1 MKKILRRRATKRRRR
16 CTNIMIAMIGGVV
29 MKVDMN
35 LVTKA
40 SSGDRDA
47 FGELYNSCYKDLYK
61 FALYT
66 LGNADDAADV
76 VSDTFVDIWRGL
88 PKLREPEAFSSW
100 VFRILSIHCK
110 REIGTLIK
118 KRNTFDIDDLIET
131 PSDGSSVEEDISES
145 AALAYAMAQL
155 EPDERM
161 IVVLS
166 VLHGYT
172 NREIADMM
180 GKPQGTISSK
190 LHRTYAKLREM
201 LGGESNA

>member
-1 MKKILRRRATKRRRR
+1 
-16 CTNIMIAMIGGVV
+16 
-29 MKVDMN
+29 MKVDMD
-35 LVTKA
+35 LIAKA
-40 SSGDRDA
+40 SSGDRNA
-47 FGELYNSCYKDLYK
+47 FGELYNFCYKDLYK

-100 VFRILSIHCK
+100 AFRILSVHCK
-110 REIGTLIK
+110 REIGTIIK
-118 KRNTFDIDDLIET
+118 KRSTFNIDDLIET
-131 PSDGSSVEEDISES
+131 PSDESGSVEEDISES
-145 AALAYAMAQL
+145 AALAAAMAQL
-155 EPDERM
+155 EPEERM

-172 NREIADMM
+172 NREIAEMT

>member
-1 MKKILRRRATKRRRR
+1 
-16 CTNIMIAMIGGVV
+16 MIAMIGGVV

-100 VFRILSIHCK
+100 V
-110 REIGTLIK
+110 
-118 KRNTFDIDDLIET
+118 NT
-131 PSDGSSVEEDISES
+131 
-145 AALAYAMAQL
+145 
-155 EPDERM
+155 
-161 IVVLS
+161 
-166 VLHGYT
+166 
-172 NREIADMM
+172 
-180 GKPQGTISSK
+180 
-190 LHRTYAKLREM
+190 
-201 LGGESNA
+201 

>member
-1 MKKILRRRATKRRRR
+1 
-16 CTNIMIAMIGGVV
+16 

-110 REIGTLIK
+110 REIG
-118 KRNTFDIDDLIET
+118 
-131 PSDGSSVEEDISES
+131 SSVEEDISES

>member
-1 MKKILRRRATKRRRR
+1 
-16 CTNIMIAMIGGVV
+16 
-29 MKVDMN
+29 MKVDTE

-40 SSGDRDA
+40 SSGDKNA
-47 FGELYNSCYKDLYK
+47 FGELYGLCYKDLYK

-100 VFRILSIHCK
+100 AFRILSIHCK
-110 REIGTLIK
+110 HEIGALMK
-118 KRNTFDIDDLIET
+118 KRSTFNIDDLIET
-131 PSDGSSVEEDISES
+131 PSDESGNVEEDISES
-145 AALAYAMAQL
+145 AALAGAMAKL
-155 EPDERM
+155 EPEERM
-161 IVVLS
+161 VVVLS

>member
-1 MKKILRRRATKRRRR
+1 
-16 CTNIMIAMIGGVV
+16 

-131 PSDGSSVEEDISES
+131 PSDGSSVEEDISEF